1 MISSHTGKGSWTT
14 AKATSSN
21 QSVLMRSMTPL
32 EKKME
37 LSGALVADNGS
48 TNNQSLHY
56 LLIQSHGFPWS
67 APSIS

>member
-1 MISSHTGKGSWTT
+1 MISSHTGKESWTT
-14 AKATSSN
+14 ANITSSN
-21 QSVLMRSMTPL
+21 QSVLMRSMMLL

-48 TNNQSLHY
+48 TNNQSSHY
-56 LLIQSHGFPWS
+56 LLIRSHGSPSS